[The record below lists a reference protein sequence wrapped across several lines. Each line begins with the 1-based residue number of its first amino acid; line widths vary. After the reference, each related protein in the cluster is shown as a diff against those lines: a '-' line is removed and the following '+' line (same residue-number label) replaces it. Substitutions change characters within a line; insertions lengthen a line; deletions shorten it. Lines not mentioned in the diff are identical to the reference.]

1 MLKTEN
7 DVEVFEAYCHF
18 ELLLVDNRLVVDVAQ
33 VELVEE
39 GGHRDDRQSGEL
51 QTNSGCWK
59 EAIPFLKTLQKFIK
73 YMYVISKW
81 F

>member
-18 ELLLVDNRLVVDVAQ
+18 ELLLVDDGLVVDIAQ

-51 QTNSGCWK
+51 QTNGGCRK
-59 EAIPFLKTLQKFIK
+59 EAIPFLNILQKFIK
-73 YMYVISKW
+73 HFI
-81 F
+81 